1 MKVFCNKQKQNCQP
15 TSIRRRLYEC
25 PTVRSLLLRTEDYA
39 HARATAHSELNITND
54 YAAALVAGLSG
65 NCQRMKALSVLH
77 SESSRGWGGQE
88 VRTLKELKALRTL
101 GHNVELV
108 CPNDAALGVRAR
120 AEGFAVHHARM
131 RAGADVRSMAK
142 IRALLA
148 KRRFDVLNT
157 HSGHDT
163 LIAGTAGRLAG
174 TPLVVRTRHL
184 ALPITSLA
192 TYNWIPHRVIAVSHY
207 VRNYLISA
215 GVHENRVDTVYDGIV
230 KPERLVHSSLRDELG
245 LDSSAVIAA
254 IVAMLRG
261 NKGHDELIAA
271 VRPMM
276 IERPNLHVVMAGEG
290 GDFDRLKAMIADF
303 GLIGRIHLLG
313 FRNDINNVLRG
324 CDLFVLPTHQEALGQ
339 AFIEAMAMGLP
350 VIGTQVD
357 GVPELIDCGVNGL
370 LVPARDVDALRVAL
384 TRLVDDASLRA
395 RFGLA
400 GRIKTDRNFTV
411 EVMARETVDLYL
423 RGIDQRR
430 ESLCSSRAAA

>member
-1 MKVFCNKQKQNCQP
+1 
-15 TSIRRRLYEC
+15 
-25 PTVRSLLLRTEDYA
+25 
-39 HARATAHSELNITND
+39 
-54 YAAALVAGLSG
+54 
-65 NCQRMKALSVLH
+65 MKALSVLH

-88 VRTLKELKALRTL
+88 VRTLKEMNALRAL

-108 CPNDAALGVRAR
+108 CPDDATLGVRAR

-142 IRALLA
+142 IRALLV

-157 HSGHDT
+157 HSGHDS
-163 LIAGTAGRLAG
+163 LVAGTAGRLAG
-174 TPLVVRTRHL
+174 TPFVVRTRHL
-184 ALPITSLA
+184 ALPITSIA
-192 TYNWIPHRVIAVSHY
+192 TYNWIPHHVIAVSHY

-215 GVHENRVDTVYDGIV
+215 GMPESRVETVYDGIA
-230 KPERLVHSSLRDELG
+230 KPEALTHSTLRDELG
-245 LDSSAVIAA
+245 LDSNAVIAA

-261 NKGHDELIAA
+261 NKGHEELIAA

-276 IERPNLHVVMAGEG
+276 IDRPHLHVVMAGEG
-290 GDFDRLKAMIADF
+290 GELDRLRAMIDGF
-303 GLIGRIHLLG
+303 GLSGRIHLLG
-313 FRNDINNVLRG
+313 FRSDINNVLRG

-357 GVPELIDCGVNGL
+357 GVPELIDSGVNGL

-384 TRLVDDASLRA
+384 TRLVDDAPLRA

-400 GRIKTDRNFTV
+400 GQIRTESHFTV
-411 EVMARETVDLYL
+411 ETMARETVDLYL
-423 RGIDQRR
+423 RGIERR
-430 ESLCSSRAAA
+430 SRAFRGSGTTA